1 MLVRGGEEER
11 GGGWEGKKEEK
22 VIPEFSRNFFCHV
35 ILFVHDI
42 HTGMGERGEIL
53 NKFHLFYRF

>member
-22 VIPEFSRNFFCHV
+22 VIPEFSRNFFSHV

-42 HTGMGERGEIL
+42 HTGRGRGER
-53 NKFHLFYRF
+53 F